1 MGGDCVIPACR
12 DEISI
17 LPAGTDFTLRLHGKS
32 NYMGKFLPGSTEK
45 GSRLAGMKPFTC
57 NRSRWFPAKRYRVS
71 SWPTGIM
78 CSPPKW
84 NHWILRLKELRNCIL
99 CTIPVWSLFCSVRI
113 YIILHFLPIILVK
126 LDFCFSV
133 F

>member
-1 MGGDCVIPACR
+1 MKFQSFQPGQ
-12 DEISI
+12 I
-17 LPAGTDFTLRLHGKS
+17 LPYD
-32 NYMGKFLPGSTEK
+32 YMVNQITWENFFPVVQKRDPALPGWNLSHVIVVGDFWRVYST
-45 GSRLAGMKPFTC
+45 AGI
-57 NRSRWFPAKRYRVS
+57 PAKRYRVS